1 MNNTLQKIY
10 QALLNT
16 IGLIGYLFH
25 QFIYTPLKSL
35 VKRFTPEH
43 MVKPMTVM
51 LLSVFLLFGMVSGF
65 KMFKTFMIN
74 RFFASQAN
82 PVYTVATIKAPFQ
95 VWTPE
100 IKAVGSTRT
109 TLGVNITA
117 QLGGQIQKIYF
128 TPGSIVEAGTL
139 LVQQNADPNIGQLH
153 ALQASMEL
161 AKITYFR
168 DKKQYRARGISKQ
181 QLDSDLQNWKSY
193 QGQVEQQAA
202 VVKQLTISAPFKGRL
217 GVSLVNPGQYLNPGD
232 TVVNLQS
239 LDPIYVDFYLPQNQ
253 LGNVAVGQNVTIT
266 LDAFKDKKFIG
277 KVTTIN
283 PIVEKDTRNVE
294 VEATVPNPDMILLPG
309 MFTTVYVNRGV
320 TEKYITLPK
329 AAVTFNP
336 YGDLVYFITGTPQKK
351 NGKEVFVAKQK
362 FVTVGESRG
371 DQVSIIDGIK
381 EGEEIITGGQLKLK
395 NGSLV
400 AINNTVQPGDTAN
413 PPVPNQHG
421 LGK

>member
-1 MNNTLQKIY
+1 MNNWFQ
-10 QALLNT
+10 T
-16 IGLIGYLFH
+16 IIKTIINFIATIGYLFDV
-25 QFIYTPLKSL
+25 FIFTPLKNL
-35 VKRFTPEH
+35 AKRYMPEH
-43 MVKPMTVM
+43 LAGPMVAM
-51 LLSVFLLFGMVSGF
+51 LLSVFLLFGVVSGF
-65 KMFKTFMIN
+65 KMFKTFMIG

-82 PVYTVATIKAPFQ
+82 PVYTVATIKAPYE

-128 TPGSIVEAGTL
+128 KPGSIVEAGTL

-161 AKITYFR
+161 AKITYER

-202 VVKQLTISAPFKGRL
+202 VVKQLTITAPFKGRL

-253 LGNVAVGQNVTIT
+253 LGNVAVGQNVTVT
-266 LDAFKDKKFIG
+266 LDAFADRQFIG

-320 TEKYITLPK
+320 TEKHITIPK

-336 YGDLVYFITGTPQKK
+336 YGDLVYHVTGSPQKK
-351 NGKEVFVAKQK
+351 NGKTVYVAKQK
-362 FVTVGESRG
+362 FITVGESRG
-371 DQVSIIDGIK
+371 DQVAVLDGIK

-395 NGSLV
+395 NGSLI
-400 AINNTVQPGDTAN
+400 AINNSVLPNDTAN
-413 PPVPNQHG
+413 PSVPNQHG